1 MKRYTILEKYELERG
16 LGGYFNPVTR
26 QVKLIDKTDKAIE
39 KELQELNKNARSRFF
54 KIAYDFNLKTKKGIK
69 NYINYMLDNNNL
81 DDNIKILNIV
91 NEVCK

>member
-16 LGGYFNPVTR
+16 KKGYFNPVTR
-26 QVKLIDKTDKAIE
+26 QVILIDKSDKAIE

-69 NYINYMLDNNNL
+69 EYINYMLDNNNL
-81 DDNIKILNIV
+81 EDNIKILDKVMENF
-91 NEVCK
+91 

>member
-16 LGGYFNPVTR
+16 KKGYFNPVTR
-26 QVKLIDKTDKAIE
+26 QVILIDKSDKVIE

-69 NYINYMLDNNNL
+69 DYINYMLDNSNL
-81 DDNIKILNIV
+81 EDNIKILDKIKENF
-91 NEVCK
+91 